1 MQGCSQA
8 LVFSATLEEQETWMD
23 EVEQQLQSEDH
34 GKDLSSVEHLLKRHT
49 LLEGDVHNHGEPMDQ
64 IKMVAS
70 TFQESN
76 HFMRDEIQDRAR
88 EIISRYHTL
97 QQPMQIRRDN
107 LEDALLLQR
116 FLRDVEDEVQW
127 ITEKEPLAASNDLG
141 NSLTAVQNL
150 QKKHQALEAELV
162 THEPVV
168 SGVVKRAQHMIR
180 GNHFASQRIEGCI
193 TELTE
198 KLSHLRDLASVR
210 RLRLLDAVESQMFYA
225 EANEADAWIREKR
238 PLLSSA
244 DFGKDENSVQSL
256 MKKLEGLER
265 DLSNF
270 QRTVGRLAKLSQGLV
285 DRGHFDSQNIHTKQ
299 SEIETQF
306 SELQSLAAT
315 RSQRL
320 AESRKVFG
328 FLREADEVSEWMGDQ
343 TVVAAS
349 EDYGRDVEHVELLIQ
364 RFESFLTGLNS
375 NEGRV
380 LGCLS
385 SGRALISEQS
395 PESDRILT
403 RLDETQQLW
412 EDLRELA
419 HARQEALAGAKQVH
433 VFDRTADE
441 TMAWIQEKDSAL
453 SSEGYGQDLETIQ
466 TLVRKH
472 EGFETDLAA
481 VKEQVESVVE
491 EAKRLADLFPD
502 ARDHIE
508 VKYEDTLEAWNE
520 LLDKSAQRRD
530 KLSQAEQLQAYFDD
544 YRDLI
549 DCSKTES
556 TKGRRSDLA
565 ASAHTT
571 PPLPSF
577 PSNALPPPRCPLD
590 WSRSSPRNPAHQS
603 ASSKQSKRSRQDNK
617 TEEEGWAQPP
627 PADEYCQSLENHSG
641 CQFLLS
647 HPFSTQEPFE
657 LPTPRLSALSSG
669 PPPSTPRPHPRPLQS
684 WINEMIA
691 KVTSPELAQ
700 DVPGAEI
707 LLVRHEEYKAEIDTR
722 GDTFSQ
728 FYHTGNALIL
738 QGHFLA
744 NEIGEKI
751 GILEQRRQTL
761 TETWERRKTIYEQN
775 LDTQVFKRDA
785 DLLENWIVSREPI
798 LHDGKLGETIP
809 QVEELIRKHEDFEKT
824 IEAQEEK
831 LSALRRVTLLE
842 EAFQKQQE
850 EEQAARLAEKER
862 IERERLE
869 ARKRRE
875 VQRITD
881 LANALVMLSS
891 TAGDGEIEV
900 RISERRREDERRRV
914 QEGRGPRDEING
926 SEQYEGSPRLNTLD
940 VPVPGSIQ
948 KAGSVSQ
955 LFGDQM
961 RREIKRAESMKVELK
976 KPKRT
981 PSFTTRRRTQ
991 SFRKL
996 QRLEQLDQLPPV
1008 EIQGVLDRK
1017 HELQS
1022 GGKKAPVRSWKTYY
1036 TETPLL
1042 LEMLFGNTSTSR
1054 DVVWKHLYFS
1064 GCCSETPLLL
1074 GMLFG
1079 NTYTLLCG
1087 QLLCFFKDNDDFS
1100 ASKAATAPII
1110 IFKAKCEKAE
1120 DYTKRKH
1127 VFRLCCTDG
1136 SEFLFLA
1143 ETERQMED
1151 WINKISFHAQLPPS
1165 LQLLS
1170 YDDSHKSQDRLPT
1183 LGSDTRDGDVSS
1195 VSSRGSSP
1203 EVQRWM
1209 EHTDLSPMPQTQQAR
1224 HPADRPP
1231 IPPRGAPPP
1240 VPTRS
1245 PSTEAITL
1253 RTKPSDLEV
1262 VMSSPRPQSYQ
1273 PPRSAQNGGP
1283 VPADWRR
1290 SHLESG
1296 GSHGAYIG
1304 NNGKVKIYTLP
1315 AARMCDSAWDQMQME
1330 LPEKPIPTYE
1340 YTQFMDH
1347 IEELRRFIEGQR
1359 DDLTTLT
1366 HTYLC
1371 IVQLDMHKFSDI
1383 IPHLSLSSP
1392 NIKLLSL
1399 ALYLPYLRLR
1409 TTESYPLPCPRALPR
1424 IGLVVTSETSGSK
1437 SSNQIIQTTNRVS
1450 REPPTAAVRPSS
1462 LPPYVAPPSALG
1474 APYQGASGDAQS
1486 SSESEQHT
1494 PALRKDKRSGV
1505 LSSLFRKKRATNL

>member
-1 MQGCSQA
+1 M
-8 LVFSATLEEQETWMD
+8 
-23 EVEQQLQSEDH
+23 
-34 GKDLSSVEHLLKRHT
+34 
-49 LLEGDVHNHGEPMDQ
+49 
-64 IKMVAS
+64 
-70 TFQESN
+70 
-76 HFMRDEIQDRAR
+76 
-88 EIISRYHTL
+88 RYHTL

-270 QRTVGRLAKLSQGLV
+270 QRTVGRLSKLSQGLV

-299 SEIETQF
+299 VKHSGPIVTQALPNSCDTSLAETGSPDYNQISFPILDFHQAFSHKSSHNSEIETQF

-544 YRDLI
+544 YRDLM
-549 DCSKTES
+549 
-556 TKGRRSDLA
+556 
-565 ASAHTT
+565 
-571 PPLPSF
+571 
-577 PSNALPPPRCPLD
+577 
-590 WSRSSPRNPAHQS
+590 
-603 ASSKQSKRSRQDNK
+603 
-617 TEEEGWAQPP
+617 
-627 PADEYCQSLENHSG
+627 
-641 CQFLLS
+641 
-647 HPFSTQEPFE
+647 
-657 LPTPRLSALSSG
+657 
-669 PPPSTPRPHPRPLQS
+669 S

-881 LANALVMLSS
+881 
-891 TAGDGEIEV
+891 
-900 RISERRREDERRRV
+900 ERRREDERRRV

-1036 TETPLL
+1036 T
-1042 LEMLFGNTSTSR
+1042 
-1054 DVVWKHLYFS
+1054 V
-1064 GCCSETPLLL
+1064 
-1074 GMLFG
+1074 
-1079 NTYTLLCG
+1079 LCG

-1143 ETERQMED
+1143 EKERQMED

-1203 EVQRWM
+1203 EVQRWT

-1296 GSHGAYIG
+1296 GPH
-1304 NNGKVKIYTLP
+1304 
-1315 AARMCDSAWDQMQME
+1315 E
-1330 LPEKPIPTYE
+1330 LPP
-1340 YTQFMDH
+1340 
-1347 IEELRRFIEGQR
+1347 
-1359 DDLTTLT
+1359 
-1366 HTYLC
+1366 
-1371 IVQLDMHKFSDI
+1371 
-1383 IPHLSLSSP
+1383 
-1392 NIKLLSL
+1392 
-1399 ALYLPYLRLR
+1399 
-1409 TTESYPLPCPRALPR
+1409 PLPSSAPPNRPRGDVRDLWQQEQQPNHPNYQQAYGNTGPPLR
-1424 IGLVVTSETSGSK
+1424 
-1437 SSNQIIQTTNRVS
+1437 QVS